1 MNRLVSTAL
10 LVLGAPLVVQTFIG
24 NTAAADDDSQA
35 GFNIEAQPLASA
47 LREFSEQTGLQIG
60 YAAELAEGK
69 ETGGVTGVDDPGVAL
84 HALLAKSG
92 LEHRFVNDST
102 VVIREIAVTDQAGGA
117 RDSKN
122 SSAQPPLMAQNETSR
137 TPTTSSSRQSNESND
152 GAASVVTG
160 KVTDART
167 DANLKGALVTIE
179 QTGQS
184 TSTDDLGE
192 FRFSSVVAGEYTLQV
207 SYLGYAPQR
216 AALVVEGGRPVAAR
230 FALTGG
236 SEMEEIV
243 VRGWRSARS
252 QSLNQERTAE
262 GVSTVISSDLIGD
275 FVGATLSEALRRA
288 PGVAFQQDEVTGDGT
303 NIIIRG
309 LAPDFNTVLFNGIE
323 LPEGSGRERSASL
336 SNILADSIDSVTISK
351 TLLPNQDS
359 RGTGGLVE
367 IETKSALDRPRRF
380 AQFAVEGSRRDGD
393 FSDGFLASAE
403 ASGIFGAGQNFGLG
417 ASVQYRERDVQTL
430 TVGSN
435 LVFGAYLPL
444 DRVGGVSYAFHD
456 EVPPGNPF
464 PFEDLPGAS
473 DVFVSTMNSRLT
485 RQDSSDVAIGLNGE
499 WQLAG
504 HTNLRLDYQHLETT
518 RSRSGSNYVM
528 FPLDGYWPREVQA
541 LDGEVRSALVLDPIL
556 IISPSY
562 IIEDDFEQV
571 TDILTLRGES
581 EFGRWRFTYDASYT
595 EGSNTTP
602 NSFTFTPS
610 GGAGFGFFLPSDAF
624 SPAATDPGEGVIM
637 SLFSRVAPGDE
648 SVPIPALSES
658 GLALVSDP
666 ASFRPGRSLL
676 ERRTGEN
683 ERYSGGF
690 SAQYEF
696 GGDVLQYVELG
707 LDLKRSDFVKG
718 LQVSTIT
725 GAPGVTLA
733 DLGFAFGRG
742 VYDEI
747 GIDAGLR
754 APAVDEVRTFIGNL
768 DRFAGEG
775 LLTVPPFEPAGL
787 ADGARTRETE
797 LAPYLQV
804 RLDVGDFEFIGGAR
818 VSSLEIDATDVLIPG
833 YRAANGDRDFEW
845 QDANTAL
852 ITQSESQNEVL
863 PRFIVNYRPTS
874 NLVLRA
880 GYYLDIA
887 RPRIQD
893 LSRAV
898 NASLDLRP
906 IFGPD
911 RTLPR
916 LAIVE
921 GNEALKPARTD
932 NFDFSA
938 EYYFDDVGVLK
949 FGAFYKNIENLLELN
964 TREGSSDL
972 DGVVLP
978 DFTTAQDYPAGFDV
992 FEAARNGQLF
1002 VSRSQPTNNPSDA
1015 YIWGIELAAER
1026 QFTFLPGFWSG
1037 LGVYANYV
1045 YTESS
1050 KDQPKDFFDAVDFVG
1065 LVLVAEDVRFNQ
1077 QPKYSGTFALTYSRD
1092 AVDANLIYS
1101 HQARRQS
1108 DFEFNG
1114 LSRFFDEVESL
1125 DFRLTYTFGRAVG
1138 RYRVFFEATDLMND
1152 ANDPSLTRSQGD
1164 AGYTN
1169 SRSFVGG
1176 REFRLGMTASF

>member
-1 MNRLVSTAL
+1 MNRLVSTAFFVLGMPL
-10 LVLGAPLVVQTFIG
+10 LVNTLIG
-24 NTAAADDDSQA
+24 NTAVAADDNRADL
-35 GFNIEAQPLASA
+35 NIEAQPLASA

-69 ETGGVTGVDDPGVAL
+69 ETNGVKGIDDPGIAL
-84 HALLAKSG
+84 DALLVSSG

-102 VVIREIAVTDQAGGA
+102 VVIREIGATGGRDLNPGVQTPLAVRNTATQAPAAPGGGQGGNA
-117 RDSKN
+117 
-122 SSAQPPLMAQNETSR
+122 
-137 TPTTSSSRQSNESND
+137 
-152 GAASVVTG
+152 AASVVTG
-160 KVTDART
+160 KVTDAST
-167 DANLKGALVTIE
+167 GANLKGALVTIE

-192 FRFSSVVAGEYTLQV
+192 FRFASVAAGKYTLRV
-207 SYLGYAPQR
+207 SYLGYMLQR
-216 AALVVEGGRPVAAR
+216 DDLVVQGGQPVTAR
-230 FALTGG
+230 FTLVGG
-236 SEMEEIV
+236 NAMEEIV

-275 FVGATLSEALRRA
+275 FVGATVSEALRRA

-393 FSDGFLASAE
+393 FSDGVLASAE
-403 ASGIFGAGQNFGLG
+403 ASGIFGAEQNFGLG
-417 ASVQYRERDVQTL
+417 VAVQYRERDTQTL

-435 LVFGAYLPL
+435 LAFGAYLPL
-444 DRVGGVSYAFHD
+444 DREGGDSYAFYD

-473 DVFVSTMNSRLT
+473 DVFVSTMSSRLT
-485 RQDSSDVAIGLNGE
+485 QQESSDVAIGLNGE
-499 WQLAG
+499 WQVAD
-504 HTNLRLDYQHLETT
+504 HTNLRFDYQRLETT

-528 FPLDGYWPREVQA
+528 FPLDGYWPRPVQA
-541 LDGEVRSALVLDPIL
+541 LDGDVRSALILDPFL

-562 IIEDDFEQV
+562 TVEDDFEQL
-571 TDILTLRGES
+571 TDIVTLRGKS
-581 EFGRWRFTYDASYT
+581 EVGKWRFTYDASYT
-595 EGSNTTP
+595 EGSTTTP
-602 NSFTFTPS
+602 NAFTFTPTGS
-610 GGAGFGFFLPSDAF
+610 TGFSFFLPSDAF
-624 SPAATDPGEGVIM
+624 SPAATDPVEGVIM
-637 SLFSRVAPGDE
+637 SLFPRVAPGDE
-648 SVPIPALSES
+648 SVPVPLLSDSGFAL
-658 GLALVSDP
+658 LSDP
-666 ASFRPGRSLL
+666 ASFRPGSSSR
-676 ERRTGEN
+676 ERRTGKN

-690 SAQYEF
+690 SAHYEF

-707 LDLKRSDFVKG
+707 LDLKRSDFVRG
-718 LQVSTIT
+718 LSVSTIT
-725 GAPGVTLA
+725 GASGVTLA
-733 DLGFAFGRG
+733 DLGFVFGRG

-747 GIDAGLR
+747 GIDMGLR
-754 APAVDEVRTFIGNL
+754 APSVGEVRTFIGNL
-768 DRFAGEG
+768 DRFAADG

-797 LAPYLQV
+797 LAPYLQL
-804 RLDVGDFEFIGGAR
+804 RFDVGDFEFVGGAR
-818 VSSLEIDATDVLIPG
+818 LSSLEIDARDVLIPG
-833 YRAANGDRDFEW
+833 FRAANGDRDLDW
-845 QDANTAL
+845 QEDNTIL
-852 ITQSESQNEVL
+852 LTQSESQNELL

-887 RPRIQD
+887 RPRVQD

-911 RTLPR
+911 RTLPQ
-916 LAIVE
+916 LSIVE
-921 GNEALKPARTD
+921 GNEALEPARTD
-932 NFDFSA
+932 NFDISA

-964 TREGSSDL
+964 SLEGTRDL

-978 DFTTAQDYPAGFDV
+978 DFTTAGGYPAGFDV

-1026 QFTFLPGFWSG
+1026 QFTFLPGLWSG

-1050 KDQPKDFFDAVDFVG
+1050 KDQPKDFFDAVDGVT

-1077 QPKYSGTFALTYSRD
+1077 QPKYSGTAALTYNYD
-1092 AVDANLIYS
+1092 AIDANLIYS
-1101 HQARRQS
+1101 YQARRQF

-1125 DFRLTYTFGRAVG
+1125 DFRVTYTFDRAVG
-1138 RYRVFFEATDLMND
+1138 EYRLFFEATDLLNG
-1152 ANDPSLTRSQGD
+1152 ANDPSLTRSQGEI
-1164 AGYTN
+1164 GYIN